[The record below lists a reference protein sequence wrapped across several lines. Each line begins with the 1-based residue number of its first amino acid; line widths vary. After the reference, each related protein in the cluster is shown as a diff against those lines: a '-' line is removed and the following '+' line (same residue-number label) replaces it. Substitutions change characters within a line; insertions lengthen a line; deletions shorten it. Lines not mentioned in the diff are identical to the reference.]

1 MPLEAKTGMGLTSR
15 MENLKVS
22 VKLFNWSS
30 SLLEEEV
37 RRRGVEGGEGA
48 YFIFLKSFI
57 NPLMVSCL
65 DYEKYRVAP
74 ASYTA
79 GGHAAEPLRNLT
91 SGPASRP
98 NP

>member
-15 MENLKVS
+15 MENPKVS

-48 YFIFLKSFI
+48 YFICLKPFI

-65 DYEKYRVAP
+65 DYEKYLVAP

-79 GGHAAEPLRNLT
+79 GAEPLRNLT
-91 SGPASRP
+91 SGPAGRP